1 MADPLSVAASVVGL
15 LTAAAQISQTLY
27 NVTKRMKRAPKEIKD
42 ARTEVDD
49 IRNVL
54 SQLQL
59 FVMGAAKASSS
70 RTSLIL
76 VEQVVATLA
85 ATVTTFSAL
94 DVFVETLDSDE
105 NLGLMDRVRWL
116 MKEKDLKELIS
127 KLQLHKSSMSLMLT
141 ILTW

>member
-27 NVTKRMKRAPKEIKD
+27 SVTKRVKKAPKECKD
-42 ARTEVDD
+42 AKAEVDE
-49 IRNVL
+49 IRNIL

-59 FVMGAAKASSS
+59 FVLGATKASTS

-76 VEQVVATLA
+76 VDQVVATLV
-85 ATVTTFSAL
+85 ATVTTFSEL

-105 NLGLMDRVRWL
+105 KMGLMDRVRWL
-116 MKEKDLKELIS
+116 TKEKDLKDLIQ